1 MEWSGI
7 EVLKDND
14 IFTLFLGVKSYENN
28 LSILN
33 KIRIIISCLFRVLCV
48 RRSCRSMKGE
58 LETNMIIIES
68 VFGTLLI

>member
-14 IFTLFLGVKSYENN
+14 IFTLFLGVKIYENN
-28 LSILN
+28 LSVLN
-33 KIRIIISCLFRVLCV
+33 KIRIVISCLFHVLYA
-48 RRSCRSMKGE
+48 RRLCSSMKGE
-58 LETNMIIIES
+58 LETNMTIIEG

>member
-14 IFTLFLGVKSYENN
+14 IFTLFLGVKIYENN

-33 KIRIIISCLFRVLCV
+33 KIRIVISCLFHVLCV
-48 RRSCRSMKGE
+48 RRSCRSMKDG
-58 LETNMIIIES
+58 LETNMTITGL
-68 VFGTLLI
+68 VFGTLRI